1 VTNEGKRNQSRV
13 EFDNTY
19 FAVDDDIENL
29 ITTNFGLKGEK
40 LEKHKDYLKRKTPLL
55 ERLSQTLFI
64 HLKVEALSNQV
75 SYMKMEENKVI
86 KDLGTAIMCV
96 NNLLTQEH
104 FIVRDQVVNAMIQAI
119 NTIKE
124 QRQQIIML
132 VGAQHGVAEVIKE
145 LQENE

>member
-40 LEKHKDYLKRKTPLL
+40 LEKHRDYLKRKTPLL

-64 HLKVEALSNQV
+64 HLKMANGLYPTS
-75 SYMKMEENKVI
+75 
-86 KDLGTAIMCV
+86 
-96 NNLLTQEH
+96 
-104 FIVRDQVVNAMIQAI
+104 
-119 NTIKE
+119 KE
-124 QRQQIIML
+124 QLDERLMHQKYAA
-132 VGAQHGVAEVIKE
+132 GACYGIATLYERIFHHIGVSADKHTDEIKHIQKE
-145 LQENE
+145 INSIKAWRESDKKRFKF